1 MVEAPTA
8 VFDPSFVLHA
18 ICSNTIVEH
27 DHEVIPTKEHIA
39 QMRKDELRL
48 RRRSG
53 LRVHVDK
60 LTADKAHVLC
70 TAWRTAPELFQ
81 SRMDDHE
88 IVDLVHEA
96 LRSLHVLGLRP
107 LVGVIRKRS
116 MAVVPPILKTDPF
129 HLIAAIGEAEEARR
143 SDSITPDEA
152 DRRAALLTARKDVDR
167 SIIK

>member
-1 MVEAPTA
+1 M
-8 VFDPSFVLHA
+8 
-18 ICSNTIVEH
+18 
-27 DHEVIPTKEHIA
+27 
-39 QMRKDELRL
+39 
-48 RRRSG
+48 
-53 LRVHVDK
+53 HVDK

-70 TAWRTAPELFQ
+70 TAWRTAPELLQ

-129 HLIAAIGEAEEARR
+129 HLIAAIHEAEEAGG
-143 SDSITPDEA
+143 SVMIAKEEA
-152 DRRAALLTARKDVDR
+152 DRRAALLTTRKDVDR
-167 SIIK
+167 SVIK